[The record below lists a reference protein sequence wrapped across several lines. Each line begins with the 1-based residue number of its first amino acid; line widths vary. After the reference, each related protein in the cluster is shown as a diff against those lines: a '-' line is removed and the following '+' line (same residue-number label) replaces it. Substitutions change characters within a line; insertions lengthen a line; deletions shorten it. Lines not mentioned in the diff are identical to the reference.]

1 MGLIDITVTLTAR
14 AGPDMIAMVRSPT
27 AVLSLG
33 LSSLLCVVCCEA
45 ETNMS
50 ARVISFGALSEVVAR
65 KLKSSLWELFRKCT

>member
-1 MGLIDITVTLTAR
+1 MGLIDITLTLTAH
-14 AGPDMIAMVRSPT
+14 AGPDMVAMVRSPT

-50 ARVISFGALSEVVAR
+50 ARVIYFGALSDVVA
-65 KLKSSLWELFRKCT
+65 SKCETK